1 MTKSDA
7 NSFKRRALLA
17 LACAGLAGCTTS
29 GSEERAGRF
38 LKAPGGYEL
47 YDCAQLAGQVSGL
60 INRDKELSRL
70 MAKAKEGPAGGLIS
84 AMAYEPEYHA
94 NRGALYEARKAQ
106 AEKKCA
112 IAPAKPAAPATNSN
126 TVIR

>member
-1 MTKSDA
+1 MTNADCKSLQ
-7 NSFKRRALLA
+7 RRALLA

-47 YDCAQLAGQVSGL
+47 YDCAQLAGTVGSLVS
-60 INRDKELSRL
+60 RDKDFSRL

-84 AMAYEPEYHA
+84 AMTYEPEYHA

-106 AEKKCA
+106 AEKKCPA
-112 IAPAKPAAPATNSN
+112 TPAKPNAPARNSN